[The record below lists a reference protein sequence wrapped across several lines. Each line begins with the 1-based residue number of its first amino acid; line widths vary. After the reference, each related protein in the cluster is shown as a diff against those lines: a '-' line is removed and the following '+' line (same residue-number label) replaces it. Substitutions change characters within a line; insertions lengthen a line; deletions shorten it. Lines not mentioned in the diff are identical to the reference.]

1 MNWDFIYRGET
12 KEIDDEVRA
21 SASGSFIRLSDGF
34 THYELSGPRN
44 GQPVVLVHGFSVP
57 YFVFD
62 PTFSYLVGAGFRVL
76 RYDLFGRG
84 LSDRPYIRYNL
95 NVFVGQLKEL
105 LDVLGFK
112 QVHLIGLSMGGAIG
126 SAFTVK
132 FPDRVLKLILIDP
145 VGIRPTPHSWIY
157 KAASLPVL
165 SELILGLA
173 GTDRLVQ
180 TVAAGFFDPG
190 HIKMFHDQYRVQME
204 YRGFKRAILSTLRN
218 KTLDGFPEI
227 YQQLGRL
234 DLPVLL
240 FWGQEDQTLP
250 LEQSHDILSAV
261 PRAEFHVIENC
272 GHIPHY
278 EKPEEVNPIISDF
291 LNNQTT
297 GQFCPVTT
305 QVVKGW

>member
-34 THYELSGPRN
+34 THYELSGPCN

-84 LSDRPYIRYNL
+84 LSDRPHLQYNL
-95 NVFVGQLKEL
+95 GVFVGQLKEL
-105 LDVLGFK
+105 LDALGFK

-145 VGIRPTPHSWIY
+145 VGIRPMPHSWIY
-157 KAASLPVL
+157 KVASLPVL

-173 GTDRLVQ
+173 GTERLVQ
-180 TVAAGFFDPG
+180 TAAAGFFDPE

-204 YRGFKRAILSTLRN
+204 YHGFQRAILSTLRN
-218 KTLDGFPEI
+218 KTVDGFPET

-278 EKPEEVNPIISDF
+278 EKPEEINPIISDF